1 MINFPEE
8 FVTYAG
14 YLWLIAAI
22 ALLFFELNTPGLFYF
37 ISFALG
43 AFCASIL
50 AFSGFSLIIQC
61 LGGLGASIATFVVLR
76 TYLKQK
82 RMSDVSFDHTKMNI
96 DALAGKQGV
105 VINNIPRHGFG
116 SVKIE
121 GELWRAKSVNDTPFN
136 EGTRVSVLR
145 VEGNTVIVKP
155 LMSGDE
161 K

>member
-1 MINFPEE
+1 MNFPEDI
-8 FVTYAG
+8 VTYAG

-50 AFSGFSLIIQC
+50 AFSGLSLFIQC
-61 LGGLGASIATFVVLR
+61 LGGLIASIATFIVMR

-82 RMSDVSFDHTKMNI
+82 RMSDVSFDHTKMNT

-105 VINNIPRHGFG
+105 VINPILRHGFG
-116 SVKIE
+116 NIKIE
-121 GELWRAKSVNDTPFN
+121 GEIWRAKSSSDLTFS
-136 EGTRVSVLR
+136 EGARVVVMR

-155 LMSGDE
+155 LPSGDE